1 MNELTTHPDGLPTC
15 EWLTLRQEGFHL
27 TVTLNRPDAR
37 NAMSAAMAQELAAVF
52 AALDD
57 RDDIA
62 AVILRGAGK
71 HFCAGGDLKDMTDAI
86 DPPQPG
92 EPDMLYEVNRRFG
105 DLLTT
110 VNEAPQAVIA
120 VVQGAARGGGFGL
133 VCASDVVIA
142 RSNSTYAM
150 PETGFGL
157 PGAQII
163 PFVTMRLGAHMAR
176 RLVVTGDAV
185 DGADMQRAGLVTH
198 LVTDEAE
205 TEAALRTVLDQIK
218 GRSPRAIAQ
227 SKHLIAKVGK
237 VPLSLLLDE
246 GGQLV
251 ADGTRAGD
259 GREGLDAFFAK
270 RKPKWTERE
279 G

>member
-1 MNELTTHPDGLPTC
+1 MGETMNEDLPAC

-27 TVTLNRPDAR
+27 TVTLNRPEAR
-37 NAMSAAMAQELAAVF
+37 NAMSAAMAQELSSVF
-52 AALDD
+52 AAI
-57 RDDIA
+57 RTRGDIA
-62 AVILRGAGK
+62 AVILRGAGR

-86 DPPQPG
+86 DPPAPG
-92 EPDMLYEVNRRFG
+92 APDILYEVNRRFG
-105 DLLTT
+105 DLLTS

-133 VCASDVVIA
+133 VCASDVVIG
-142 RSNSTYAM
+142 RNDSTYAM

-163 PFVTMRLGAHMAR
+163 PFVTMRLGAAMAR

-185 DGADMQRAGLVTH
+185 DGLEMHRAGLVTH
-198 LVTDEAE
+198 LCASEAE
-205 TEAALRTVLDQIK
+205 ADTALRSVLDQIK
-218 GRSPRAIAQ
+218 GRSPTAIAQ
-227 SKHLIAKVGK
+227 SKRLIAQVGRM
-237 VPLSLLLDE
+237 PLSLLLDE
-246 GGQLV
+246 GGRLV
-251 ADGTRAGD
+251 ADGTRGGD

-270 RKPKWTERE
+270 RKPKWTTRE

>member
-1 MNELTTHPDGLPTC
+1 MGETMTNELPAC
-15 EWLTLRQEGFHL
+15 EWLTLRQDGFHL

-52 AALDD
+52 AALEG
-57 RDDIA
+57 RDDVA

-86 DPPQPG
+86 DPPAPG
-92 EPDMLYEVNRRFG
+92 EPDTLYEVNRRFG

-110 VNEAPQAVIA
+110 VNEAPQAVVA

-142 RSNSTYAM
+142 RADSTYAM

-163 PFVTMRLGAHMAR
+163 PFVTMRLGAAMAR

-185 DGADMQRAGLVTH
+185 DGAEMQRAGLVTH
-198 LVTDEAE
+198 LCADEAE
-205 TEAALRTVLDQIK
+205 TEAALRQVLDQIK
-218 GRSPRAIAQ
+218 GRSPTAVAQ
-227 SKHLIAKVGK
+227 SKRLIAKVGK
-237 VPLSLLLDE
+237 GPLSLLLDE
-246 GGQLV
+246 GGRLV
-251 ADGTRAGD
+251 ADGTRDGD

-270 RKPKWTERE
+270 RKPRWSERE

>member
-1 MNELTTHPDGLPTC
+1 MTTAFPECD
-15 EWLTLRQEGFHL
+15 WLTLRQDGFHL

-37 NAMSAAMAQELAAVF
+37 NAMSAAMALELAAVF
-52 AALDD
+52 AALSG

-62 AVILRGAGK
+62 AIVLRGAGK

-86 DPPQPG
+86 DPPAPG
-92 EPDMLYEVNRRFG
+92 APDVLYEVNRRFG
-105 DLLTT
+105 DLLTA
-110 VNEAPQAVIA
+110 VDAAPQAVIA

-133 VCASDVVIA
+133 ICAADVVIA
-142 RSNSTYAM
+142 QSDSTYAM

-163 PFVTMRLGAHMAR
+163 PFVTTRLGAHYAR
-176 RLVVTGDAV
+176 RLIVTGDAV
-185 DGADMQRAGLVTH
+185 DGVEMHRAGLVTH
-198 LVTDEAE
+198 LCDGEAQAE
-205 TEAALRTVLDQIK
+205 TALRTVLEQIK
-218 GRSPRAIAQ
+218 GRSPTAVAQ
-227 SKHLIAKVGK
+227 SKALVAQVGK

-246 GGQLV
+246 GGRMV
-251 ADGTRAGD
+251 ADGTRDGD

-270 RKPKWTERE
+270 RKPKWSERE

>member
-1 MNELTTHPDGLPTC
+1 MTTPLPDC
-15 EWLTLRQEGFHL
+15 NWLTLRKDGFHL
-27 TVTLNRPDAR
+27 TVTLNRPEAR

-52 AALDD
+52 EATASNPA
-57 RDDIA
+57 IA
-62 AVILRGAGK
+62 AIVLRGAGK

-86 DPPQPG
+86 DPPAPG
-92 EPDMLYEVNRRFG
+92 EPDTLYEVNRRFG
-105 DLLTT
+105 DLLAR
-110 VNEAPQAVIA
+110 VDSAPQAVVA

-133 VCASDVVIA
+133 ICASDIVIA
-142 RSNSTYAM
+142 QRSATYAM

-163 PFVTMRLGAHMAR
+163 PFVSARLGAHYAR

-185 DGADMQRAGLVTH
+185 DGVEMHRAGLVSH
-198 LVTDEAE
+198 LCDGPDDAE
-205 TEAALRTVLDQIK
+205 VALRTVLDQIK
-218 GRSPRAIAQ
+218 GRSPTAIAQ
-227 SKHLIAKVGK
+227 SKALIAKVEQ

-251 ADGTRAGD
+251 ADGTREGD
-259 GREGLDAFFAK
+259 GREGLNAFFDK
-270 RKPKWTERE
+270 RKPSWTERA